1 MKSSIFTNLEHKK
14 LLYLTSF
21 FIILQSLLTIMVAFI
36 LELLVNTA
44 SEGNLRTLLR
54 VFIAVVIYL
63 VAAFLITKVT
73 CSLSNHYL
81 YIQNIRIQEK
91 IMRGIVQKKVG
102 DFQKLGVGQSIALL
116 ENDVKLLETN
126 YYSARLKLID
136 LCSTFLFG
144 VIAMFVINWKIAFAV
159 IVASMIPVIFSGI
172 YTKPM
177 NQLQNDYSSNYGKYT
192 STIKNVLVN
201 YNLIKVFHL
210 EKKVL
215 EDVSE
220 NCARQENSKK
230 KYQIRVGLA
239 QNYSSI
245 LGFAVVFAVFGVGS
259 LLVIQGNAKIGALLA
274 FIQLMN
280 YVLSPIE
287 GISIQKGRMDSCK
300 GIMTK
305 MDDLMELT
313 EMEALED
320 FPNHSGITLQNV
332 SYSFADKNVLTNI
345 VLKFELGKKYVLIG
359 SNGSGK
365 STLLHIMNRFYED
378 YNGQV
383 YYGETEAKEISTA
396 QFYENVIM
404 LQQEVLIL
412 NDTLR
417 NNVLLYRDIDELEL
431 TDTIK
436 RVGLEKVFAQED
448 ELCIDNGNNMSGGEK
463 QKIAAAR
470 ALLRHPNILLLDES
484 FSAMDPASRME
495 IEKVLL
501 EAANMVIAISHD
513 RSAENLERYDE
524 VIYMDEGQ
532 IVAKGTYEDLKKSG
546 ILI

>member
-1 MKSSIFTNLEHKK
+1 MKKSIFRNLEHKK

-21 FIILQSLLTIMVAFI
+21 FIILQSFITIMVAFI

-44 SEGNLRTLLR
+44 SEGNMKMLIK
-54 VFIAVVIYL
+54 VFIAVGIYL
-63 VAAFLITKVT
+63 AAAFAITKVNGHLT
-73 CSLSNHYL
+73 NHYL
-81 YIQNIRIQEK
+81 CTQNIRVQGT
-91 IMRGIVQKKVG
+91 IMEGIVQKKVG
-102 DFQKLGVGQSIALL
+102 DFRKLGVGQAIALL

-126 YYSARLKLID
+126 YYSARLKLVE

-144 VIAMFVINWKIAFAV
+144 VIAMFVINWKISIAV
-159 IVASMIPVIFSGI
+159 IVASMIPVVFSGI

-177 NQLQNDYSSNYGKYT
+177 NKLQNEYSSNYGKYT

-201 YNLIKVFHL
+201 YNLIKVFFL

-215 EDVSE
+215 EDVSK
-220 NCARQENSKK
+220 NCVRQEKSKK
-230 KYQIRVGLA
+230 KYQVRVGLA
-239 QNYSSI
+239 QNYSSL

-259 LLVIQGNAKIGALLA
+259 ILVIQGKAKIGALLA

-287 GISIQKGRMDSCK
+287 GIAIQKGRMDSCK

-305 MDDLMELT
+305 IDDLMEQTDNEPIGEYPRLSDI
-313 EMEALED
+313 ELK
-320 FPNHSGITLQNV
+320 NV
-332 SYSFADKNVLTNI
+332 SYSFGDKKVLNN
-345 VLKFELGKKYVLIG
+345 LNLRFEQGKKYVLIG

-365 STLLHIMNRFYED
+365 STLLHIINRFYED
-378 YNGQV
+378 YEGQV
-383 YYGETEAKEISTA
+383 YYGEMEGNAISAA
-396 QFYENVIM
+396 QFYDHVIM

-417 NNVLLYRDIDELEL
+417 NNVVLYRDIDSTELS
-431 TDTIK
+431 DTIK
-436 RVGLEKVFAQED
+436 RVGLEKVFAHEE

-470 ALLRHPNILLLDES
+470 ALLRHPQVLLLDES
-484 FSAMDPASRME
+484 FSAMDPASRMDA
-495 IEKVLL
+495 EKVLL
-501 EAANMVIAISHD
+501 ESADMVIAISHD
-513 RSAENLERYDE
+513 RSPENLARYDE

-532 IVAKGTYEDLKKSG
+532 VVAKGSYEEMKKIG
-546 ILI
+546 IAV

>member
-1 MKSSIFTNLEHKK
+1 MKKSIFRNLEHKK

-21 FIILQSLLTIMVAFI
+21 FIILQSFITIMVAFI

-44 SEGNLRTLLR
+44 SEGNMKMLIK
-54 VFIAVVIYL
+54 VFIAVGIYL
-63 VAAFLITKVT
+63 AAAFAITKVNGHLT
-73 CSLSNHYL
+73 NHYL
-81 YIQNIRIQEK
+81 CTQNIRVQGT
-91 IMRGIVQKKVG
+91 IMEGIVQKKVG
-102 DFQKLGVGQSIALL
+102 DFRKLGVGQAIALL

-126 YYSARLKLID
+126 YYSARLKLVE

-144 VIAMFVINWKIAFAV
+144 VIAMFVINWKISIAV
-159 IVASMIPVIFSGI
+159 IVASMIPVVFSGI

-177 NQLQNDYSSNYGKYT
+177 NKLQNEYSSNYGKYT

-201 YNLIKVFHL
+201 YNLIKVFFL

-215 EDVSE
+215 EDVSK
-220 NCARQENSKK
+220 NCVRQEKSKK
-230 KYQIRVGLA
+230 KYQVRVGLA
-239 QNYSSI
+239 QNYSSL

-259 LLVIQGNAKIGALLA
+259 ILVIEGKAKIGALLA

-287 GISIQKGRMDSCK
+287 GIAIQKGRMDSCK

-305 MDDLMELT
+305 IDDLMEQTDNEPIGEYPRLSDI
-313 EMEALED
+313 ELK
-320 FPNHSGITLQNV
+320 NV
-332 SYSFADKNVLTNI
+332 SYSFGDKKVLNN
-345 VLKFELGKKYVLIG
+345 LNLRFEQGKKYVLIG

-365 STLLHIMNRFYED
+365 STLLHIINRFYED
-378 YNGQV
+378 YEGQV
-383 YYGETEAKEISTA
+383 YYGEMEGNAISAA
-396 QFYENVIM
+396 QFYDHVIM

-417 NNVLLYRDIDELEL
+417 NNVVLYRDIDSTELS
-431 TDTIK
+431 DTIK
-436 RVGLEKVFAQED
+436 RVGLEKVFAHEE

-470 ALLRHPNILLLDES
+470 ALLRHPQVLLLDES
-484 FSAMDPASRME
+484 FSAMDPASRMDA
-495 IEKVLL
+495 EKVLL
-501 EAANMVIAISHD
+501 ESADMVIAISHD
-513 RSAENLERYDE
+513 RSPENLARYDE

-532 IVAKGTYEDLKKSG
+532 VVAKGSYEEMKKIG
-546 ILI
+546 IAV